1 MMTQIENALKV
12 YWREMPSPYE
22 ISVADD
28 AAAVRHI
35 SAYLSALPLSVD
47 VAELVRRGRKCA
59 DDLCADGLEDPAWAL
74 VHLADAVTA
83 QAAKI
88 AELEVDRNEALNAA
102 VDSSEIAGEACIKA
116 HDATARAKRLEA
128 LIRPIAQLAVMG
140 DEKSDPRWKDAPKG
154 DEDIIQV
161 NISLGQL
168 RAMRAALSPALSEG
182 GDDAGA

>member
-1 MMTQIENALKV
+1 VTNIVERLRGYAKDQGRRHNIEDTCEEAAD
-12 YWREMPSPYE
+12 E
-22 ISVADD
+22 IERLRA
-28 AAAVRHI
+28 
-35 SAYLSALPLSVD
+35 
-47 VAELVRRGRKCA
+47 
-59 DDLCADGLEDPAWAL
+59 AL

-140 DEKSDPRWKDAPKG
+140 DEKSDPRWKDAPKR
-154 DEDIIQV
+154 DEDIIQAS
-161 NISLGQL
+161 ISLGQL
-168 RAMRAALSPALSEG
+168 RAMRAALSEG
-182 GDDAGA
+182 GDGWEVKEQK

>member
-1 MMTQIENALKV
+1 MTQRICDCVLSQNGLGMSG
-12 YWREMPSPYE
+12 RECNCP
-22 ISVADD
+22 AFT
-28 AAAVRHI
+28 
-35 SAYLSALPLSVD
+35 LPPTGD
-47 VAELVRRGRKCA
+47 VGELVKQ
-59 DDLCADGLEDPAWAL
+59 LQNPPAWL
-74 VHLADAVTA
+74 VVSPQDIMREAADALTA
-83 QAAKI
+83 ATARI

-116 HDATARAKRLEA
+116 HDATTRAERLEA

-168 RAMRAALSPALSEG
+168 RAMRAALSEG
-182 GDDAGA
+182 GD

>member
-1 MMTQIENALKV
+1 MSDIVERLRNDQGIGINLTLCREAADEIERLRA
-12 YWREMPSPYE
+12 
-22 ISVADD
+22 
-28 AAAVRHI
+28 
-35 SAYLSALPLSVD
+35 
-47 VAELVRRGRKCA
+47 
-59 DDLCADGLEDPAWAL
+59 AL

-154 DEDIIQV
+154 DEDIIQAS
-161 NISLGQL
+161 ISLGQL
-168 RAMRAALSPALSEG
+168 RAMRAALSKG